1 MTCVT
6 ICIPAYRAEAFI
18 SQTLLSVQK
27 QSHHDLRIEIAID
40 PSNIDSPDGTRDA
53 IEPFLSDDRV
63 HLRENPVRL
72 GWDGNINAML
82 KRVDTPYY
90 MILPHD
96 DLIDLGYVEILL
108 SVLKARPD
116 ASVAYGDMTFHGK
129 TSRTHKTVYLPP
141 DGTRDEQL
149 LTFFLEGAEAVP
161 WRGVTRVSTIAA
173 TGGFP
178 TDEYQGFAV
187 ENEYALSLLLH
198 GRAVRV
204 PRPLY
209 SKQEHPLDVPTASRN
224 RIRELSHETLT
235 QAWQQHRFRMITLL
249 DNAHVKVGAELVR
262 LAAEAAMLRRYSI
275 MVAKVL
281 PAVEVTHAH
290 HLLQRIDHL
299 STTSTEALR
308 IAMLLHWV
316 LAQHESG
323 LWKNWGLAPARIR
336 LVEKAT
342 S

>member
-27 QSHHDLRIEIAID
+27 QSHRDLRIEIAID
-40 PSNIDSPDGTRDA
+40 PSNTDSPDGTRDA
-53 IEPFLSDDRV
+53 IDPFLSDDRV
-63 HLRENPVRL
+63 HVRENPVRL

-96 DLIDLGYVEILL
+96 DLIDPRYVETLL

-129 TSRTHKTVYLPP
+129 TSLTHKTVYLPP

-149 LTFFLEGAEAVP
+149 LMFFLEGAEAVP
-161 WRGVTRVSTIAA
+161 WRGVTRVSAIAA

-178 TDEYQGFAV
+178 TDGYLGFAV
-187 ENEYALSLLLH
+187 ECEYALSLLLH

-204 PRPLY
+204 PRSLY
-209 SKQEHPLDVPTASRN
+209 SKQVHALDLPTASRQ
-224 RIRELSHETLT
+224 RDELSHKTLT
-235 QAWQQHRFRMITLL
+235 QAWQQHRSRMITLL

-262 LAAEAAMLRRYSI
+262 LAAEAAMLLRYSLR
-275 MVAKVL
+275 VAKVL

-290 HLLQRIDHL
+290 HLLQRIDTL
-299 STTSTEALR
+299 STTSPEARR
-308 IAMLLHWV
+308 IATLLHRA
-316 LAQHESG
+316 LA
-323 LWKNWGLAPARIR
+323 LTNPA
-336 LVEKAT
+336 
-342 S
+342 